1 MFLINQ
7 RNAREVRLS
16 IKLKTQMQCILVSCC
31 KLSCVILGFHSAA
44 DEDYDLL
51 EHDIML
57 SGNLLPTFQRSLLL
71 PSSV

>member
-1 MFLINQ
+1 
-7 RNAREVRLS
+7 
-16 IKLKTQMQCILVSCC
+16 MQCILVSCC